1 MQIRIPEGDE
11 EEHFTDDSVG
21 GHDVVVKNLTNDV
34 QDRQKTQ
41 NERPTDRLKD
51 RRNVDYYRRR
61 DIVEYQCLTNRQGR
75 LNDQEARR

>member
-41 NERPTDRLKD
+41 NERPTDRPKD
-51 RRNVDYYRRR
+51 RPNVDF
-61 DIVEYQCLTNRQGR
+61 
-75 LNDQEARR
+75 

>member
-41 NERPTDRLKD
+41 KGRMNDPQIDRKTDGMSIF
-51 RRNVDYYRRR
+51 N
-61 DIVEYQCLTNRQGR
+61 GR
-75 LNDQEARR
+75 KTS